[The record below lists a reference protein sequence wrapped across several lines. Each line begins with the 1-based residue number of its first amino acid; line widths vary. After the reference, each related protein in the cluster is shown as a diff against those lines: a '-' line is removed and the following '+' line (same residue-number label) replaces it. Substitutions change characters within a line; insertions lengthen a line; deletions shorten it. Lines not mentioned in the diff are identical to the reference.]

1 METNSIYR
9 EKFDKS
15 KYDSLLTSDLDTMND
30 VKDPVE
36 KVIPI
41 IQQIFADLG
50 DKHGGLF
57 YKGKTFKGFQGQDK
71 SSSLIKYALDEQF
84 AFRTKIIDDKY
95 SYVSIPSPQI
105 PFDSF
110 EDKDKAVTAISTMA
124 QQIQDSLDALGNHAT
139 DHIILDLRL
148 SLGGNLPI
156 LLASMQ
162 PLIGGNKVF
171 DIAWADGRVTSFR
184 FEDGNLYDG
193 DNIVATTTNKCSFDQ
208 SKIAVLIGPLTNS
221 ASEQLAIA
229 FKGKSNVKFIGEN
242 TAGYTTMTRLV
253 RLNKD
258 LIFTYS
264 AGYLVGRDGL
274 THRQA
279 LVPDSVVIAGDNFES
294 LSDDAKIKAAIGWF
308 ENKG

>member
-1 METNSIYR
+1 
-9 EKFDKS
+9 
-15 KYDSLLTSDLDTMND
+15 
-30 VKDPVE
+30 
-36 KVIPI
+36 
-41 IQQIFADLG
+41 
-50 DKHGGLF
+50 
-57 YKGKTFKGFQGQDK
+57 
-71 SSSLIKYALDEQF
+71 
-84 AFRTKIIDDKY
+84 
-95 SYVSIPSPQI
+95 
-105 PFDSF
+105 
-110 EDKDKAVTAISTMA
+110 
-124 QQIQDSLDALGNHAT
+124 
-139 DHIILDLRL
+139 
-148 SLGGNLPI
+148 
-156 LLASMQ
+156 MQ

>member
-1 METNSIYR
+1 
-9 EKFDKS
+9 
-15 KYDSLLTSDLDTMND
+15 MND

-41 IQQIFADLG
+41 IQQIFVDLG

-148 SLGGNLPI
+148 SLQRKLTH
-156 LLASMQ
+156 
-162 PLIGGNKVF
+162 LIG
-171 DIAWADGRVTSFR
+171 
-184 FEDGNLYDG
+184 
-193 DNIVATTTNKCSFDQ
+193 
-208 SKIAVLIGPLTNS
+208 
-221 ASEQLAIA
+221 
-229 FKGKSNVKFIGEN
+229 
-242 TAGYTTMTRLV
+242 
-253 RLNKD
+253 
-258 LIFTYS
+258 
-264 AGYLVGRDGL
+264 
-274 THRQA
+274 
-279 LVPDSVVIAGDNFES
+279 
-294 LSDDAKIKAAIGWF
+294 
-308 ENKG
+308 